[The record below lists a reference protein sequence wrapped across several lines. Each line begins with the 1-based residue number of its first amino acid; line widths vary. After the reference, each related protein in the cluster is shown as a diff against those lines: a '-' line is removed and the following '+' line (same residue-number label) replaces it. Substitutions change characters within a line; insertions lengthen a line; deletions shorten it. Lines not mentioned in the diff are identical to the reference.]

1 MHPALEQLLY
11 DYVKERP
18 ECVEQMV
25 KEATAQYVERL
36 LEERREAIET
46 GISKRLVQSVKDAA
60 TREYL
65 DLFLASF
72 DKDRSVKPVQDLAR
86 DEARK
91 QVANMMRL
99 WQEELTNMQRE
110 LKRLRELLQ
119 SDDADWWKSEGE
131 EG

>member
-11 DYVKERP
+11 DYVKDRP

-25 KEATAQYVERL
+25 KETTAQYVERL

-72 DKDRSVKPVQDLAR
+72 DKDRSVKP
-86 DEARK
+86 
-91 QVANMMRL
+91 
-99 WQEELTNMQRE
+99 
-110 LKRLRELLQ
+110 LRRC
-119 SDDADWWKSEGE
+119 GTR
-131 EG
+131 